1 MRKRWKGK
9 GLKLREKVLL
19 SALGIGVLSSVAALG
34 IFGVF
39 SATTQ
44 NTGNEFVSGT
54 VSFSNN
60 SAGQAM
66 YNITGAKP
74 GQTATKCIKA
84 TYTGSLAAAVKLYTN
99 STAGPLAPYVNLT
112 ITQGTDSSTSF
123 PSCGSFTADS
133 GGQLYSGTLSNF
145 ESTYTN
151 YSNGLSTGP
160 GSPSGTWSNASAV
173 VYQFV
178 VTLDANAP
186 NSAQATSSGVHGFI
200 WEAQNT

>member
-1 MRKRWKGK
+1 MRKRRKLL
-9 GLKLREKVLL
+9 GLRMREKVLL

-44 NTGNEFVSGT
+44 NTGNEIVSGT
-54 VSFSNN
+54 VSFTNN
-60 SAGQAM
+60 SAGSAM
-66 YNITGAKP
+66 YSITNAKP
-74 GQTATKCIKA
+74 GQTWTRCIKA
-84 TYTGSLAAAVKLYTN
+84 TYTGSLSSAVKLYTN
-99 STAGPLAPYVNLT
+99 STAGALAPYVNLT
-112 ITQGTDSSTSF
+112 ITQGTDPSTSF
-123 PSCGSFTADS
+123 PNCGSFTADT

-160 GSPSGTWSNASAV
+160 GSPSATWSNGSAV

-178 VTLDANAP
+178 ATVDANTP
-186 NSAQATSSGVHGFI
+186 NTLQAADSGVHGFI
-200 WEAQNT
+200 WEANNT